1 MSSISAV
8 KPKTTNIDG
17 LVIKKK
23 FKFINSETSEVTLYH
38 EPVCYVIRERLTPKD
53 SIYLIFR
60 VNCSLIVLNEI
71 VRLALGLDKIE
82 QIPELLQ
89 RKINDETKRTIY
101 ANDDVRRLFIKIYG
115 SDVTLRG
122 FKYKYV
128 STGKLFSGSLAVDLE
143 NLAQNVNP
151 ILPISTQITPDCVH
165 TLTKSEQYSIN
176 NADAIMERLKSKL
189 SAYPY
194 ETFKCMPFVIP
205 PDPAEEF
212 EQEILVDMLLIRD
225 LDYAYML
232 SSMKIKDKCDTTG
245 SESETCKKIK
255 INKQKE
261 DTIKRTYLSYDTKRA
276 IQFYRDLFTKKI
288 MEKK

>member
-1 MSSISAV
+1 
-8 KPKTTNIDG
+8 
-17 LVIKKK
+17 
-23 FKFINSETSEVTLYH
+23 VTLH
-38 EPVCYVIRERLTPKD
+38 HKPVCYVIRERLTPKD

-60 VNCSLIVLNEI
+60 VNCSLIDLNEI
-71 VRLALGLDKIE
+71 VRLALGLDNIE

-89 RKINDETKRTIY
+89 RKINDEYDETKRTIY
-101 ANDDVRRLFIKIYG
+101 ANDDVRILFIKIYG

-151 ILPISTQITPDCVH
+151 ILPISTQIEPDCVH

-189 SAYPY
+189 SAYTD

-205 PDPAEEF
+205 PDPEEEF

-232 SSMKIKDKCDTTG
+232 SSMKIKQKCDTTG
-245 SESETCKKIK
+245 SESETCKKI
-255 INKQKE
+255 NKLKE

-276 IQFYRDLFTKKI
+276 IQFYRGLYTKKI
-288 MEKK
+288 M